1 MLIAR
6 GYYVLKIILGE
17 DKYIKFLI
25 NLYQS
30 FNSMPEDTE
39 YDRNMKLISMIMSDT
54 ICEPHIEYLNKKYKN
69 KRVTDRLNNPYYIR
83 YFKSTP
89 LALFAYTFTVNFHM
103 FSFKDLYLT
112 EETFV

>member
-1 MLIAR
+1 
-6 GYYVLKIILGE
+6 
-17 DKYIKFLI
+17 
-25 NLYQS
+25 
-30 FNSMPEDTE
+30 MPEDTE
-39 YDRNMKLISMIMSDT
+39 YDRNMKLISIIMSDT

-103 FSFKDLYLT
+103 YSLKDLYLT
-112 EETFV
+112 EDILL

>member
-1 MLIAR
+1 M
-6 GYYVLKIILGE
+6 KITLGE

-30 FNSMPEDTE
+30 FNSMSGDTE
-39 YDRNMKLISMIMSDT
+39 YDRNIKLISIIMLDT

-69 KRVTDRLNNPYYIR
+69 KRVTDRFNHPYYIG

-89 LALFAYTFTVNFHM
+89 LAFFAYTFTVNFHM
-103 FSFKDLYLT
+103 FSLKDLYLT

>member
-1 MLIAR
+1 M
-6 GYYVLKIILGE
+6 KIILGE

-39 YDRNMKLISMIMSDT
+39 YDRNMKLISIIMSDT

-69 KRVTDRLNNPYYIR
+69 KRVTDRLNHPYYIR

-112 EETFV
+112 EEYFV